1 MYLFDIKNII
11 FLTFMLLN
19 IFKLIFLEKKLLK
32 NYTKILYCRKD
43 FLFQKHYSIHL
54 IKLILNSIFILFFVV
69 IASSAKAKYASFI
82 INENTKRIYHNTNAD
97 TRNYPASLT
106 KIMTLYMIFDSLKNK
121 KISMNTKFKISKRA
135 ARQPPSKLN
144 LSAGSSITV
153 RNAILALITKS
164 ANDVATVV
172 AENLGK
178 SERNFA
184 KLMTK
189 KARKLGMSRTTFK
202 NASGLPNRGQLSTAR
217 DMAVLGMAIR
227 KNHPNFFKLF
237 KTKSFVYKGVKYTN
251 HNNLLSNYSGTD
263 GIKTGYTNASG
274 FNLVASVERNGQR
287 IIGVVFGGK
296 KARSR
301 DKHMISLLNK
311 YFKTSPSKPLV
322 RIAKPSEMPKVRPKI
337 IVSEKNVKSFKIPP
351 KTTKTLYS
359 ENVQDDWFVQIGAFK
374 NRLNAHKAARNA
386 RNIVPEQLG
395 NLPASLSKIT
405 KTNNKNSNLEYLWRV
420 RFIELA
426 ENQARSVCAELWTS
440 GLSCIPL
447 PSNNKS

>member
-1 MYLFDIKNII
+1 
-11 FLTFMLLN
+11 MLIE
-19 IFKLIFLEKKLLK
+19 IFKLFFWMKKLLK
-32 NYTKILYCRKD
+32 NCTKMLNYQTF
-43 FLFQKHYSIHL
+43 FLFQNNYTMRL
-54 IKLILNSIFILFFVV
+54 IKLFFNSIFILFF
-69 IASSAKAKYASFI
+69 ILISSSAKAKYASFI

-106 KIMTLYMIFDSLKNK
+106 KIMTLYMVFDALKNK

-135 ARQPPSKLN
+135 TRQPPSKLN
-144 LSAGSSITV
+144 LSAGSNITV
-153 RNAILALITKS
+153 KNAILALITKS

-189 KARKLGMSRTTFK
+189 KARKLGMTRTTFK

-217 DMAVLGMAIR
+217 DMAVLGIAIR

-237 KTKSFVYKGVKYTN
+237 KTKSFVYKGIKYTN

-301 DKHMISLLNK
+301 DKHMINLLNK

-322 RIAKPSEMPKVRPKI
+322 RIAKPSEIPKARPKI
-337 IVSEKNVKSFKIPP
+337 IIAEKNVRNFKIPAR
-351 KTTKTLYS
+351 TNKTLYS
-359 ENVQDDWFVQIGAFK
+359 EDIQDNWFVQIGAFK

-405 KTNNKNSNLEYLWRV
+405 KTNNANNNLEYLWRV

>member
-1 MYLFDIKNII
+1 MFRNYV
-11 FLTFMLLN
+11 
-19 IFKLIFLEKKLLK
+19 KLISFLPVFWMI
-32 NYTKILYCRKD
+32 Y
-43 FLFQKHYSIHL
+43 
-54 IKLILNSIFILFFVV
+54 V
-69 IASSAKAKYASFI
+69 SSAHAKYASFI
-82 INENTKRIYHNTNAD
+82 INENTKRIYHNANAD

-106 KIMTLYMIFDSLKNK
+106 KIMTLYLVFDALKSK
-121 KISMNTKFKISKRA
+121 KISMSSKFKVSKRA
-135 ARQPPSKLN
+135 TRQPPSKLN
-144 LSAGSSITV
+144 LSAGSNITV
-153 RNAILALITKS
+153 KNAILALVTKS
-164 ANDVATVV
+164 ANDVATVI

-184 KLMTK
+184 RLMTR
-189 KARKLGMSRTTFK
+189 KAKKLGMTRTTFR

-217 DMAVLGMAIR
+217 DMATLGIAIR
-227 KNHPNFFKLF
+227 KNHPKFFKLF
-237 KTKSFVYKGVKYTN
+237 KTKSFIYKGIKYTN
-251 HNNLLSNYSGTD
+251 HNNLLGSYSGTD

-301 DKHMISLLNK
+301 DKHMVTLLNK
-311 YFKTSPSKPLV
+311 YFKTSLSKPLV
-322 RIAKPSEMPKVRPKI
+322 RIAKPSELPKIRPKI
-337 IVSEKNVKSFKIPP
+337 VMAEKNIKNFRIPP
-351 KTTKTLYS
+351 KITNNIIPN
-359 ENVQDDWFVQIGAFK
+359 NVEEDWFIQIGAFK

-405 KTNNKNSNLEYLWRV
+405 KSSTNNNLQYLWRV
-420 RFIELA
+420 RFVELA

-447 PSNNKS
+447 PSNNNS

>member
-1 MYLFDIKNII
+1 M
-11 FLTFMLLN
+11 
-19 IFKLIFLEKKLLK
+19 
-32 NYTKILYCRKD
+32 R
-43 FLFQKHYSIHL
+43 L
-54 IKLILNSIFILFFVV
+54 IKLIFNSIFILFFIT
-69 IASSAKAKYASFI
+69 IASSTKAKYASFI

-106 KIMTLYMIFDSLKNK
+106 KIMTLYMVFDALKNK

-153 RNAILALITKS
+153 KNAILALITKS

-184 KLMTK
+184 RLMTR
-189 KARKLGMSRTTFK
+189 KAKKLGMTRTIFK

-217 DMAVLGMAIR
+217 DMAILGMAIR

-237 KTKSFVYKGVKYTN
+237 KTKSFVYKGIKYTN

-263 GIKTGYTNASG
+263 GIKTGYTSASG

-301 DKHMISLLNK
+301 DKHMINLLNK
-311 YFKTSPSKPLV
+311 YFKTNPSKPLV
-322 RIAKPSEMPKVRPKI
+322 RTAKPSELPKVRPKI
-337 IVSEKNVKSFKIPP
+337 VIAEKNVKSFKIPS

-405 KTNNKNSNLEYLWRV
+405 KTNNANNNLEYLWRV

>member
-1 MYLFDIKNII
+1 M
-11 FLTFMLLN
+11 
-19 IFKLIFLEKKLLK
+19 
-32 NYTKILYCRKD
+32 KIL
-43 FLFQKHYSIHL
+43 
-54 IKLILNSIFILFFVV
+54 ILLVFFT
-69 IASSAKAKYASFI
+69 SSFYFNKPSYGKYASI
-82 INENTKRIYHNTNAD
+82 IMNEKSGKVYYSINAD

-106 KIMTLYMIFDSLKNK
+106 KIMTIYMIFEKLKNK
-121 KISMNTKFKISKRA
+121 KIKMNTKLKVSKRA
-135 ARQPPSKLN
+135 SRQPPSKLG
-144 LSAGSSITV
+144 LYPGQKITV
-153 RNAILALITKS
+153 KQAILALVTKS

-172 AENLGK
+172 AENFEKTERRFAYKMTRKAK
-178 SERNFA
+178 SIGLN
-184 KLMTK
+184 
-189 KARKLGMSRTTFK
+189 RTVFR
-202 NASGLPNRGQLSTAR
+202 NASGLPNKGQLSTAR
-217 DMAVLGMAIR
+217 DMAKLAVAIR
-227 KNHPNFFKLF
+227 KNFPEFFYFFNK
-237 KTKSFVYKGVKYTN
+237 KSFVFNGIEYRN
-251 HNNLLSNYSGTD
+251 HNNLLGSYFGTD

-301 DKHMISLLNK
+301 DKHMINLLNK
-311 YFKTSPSKPLV
+311 YFKTNPSKPLV
-322 RIAKPSEMPKVRPKI
+322 RTAKPSELPKVRPKI
-337 IVSEKNVKSFKIPP
+337 VIAEKNVKSFKIPS
-351 KTTKTLYS
+351 KTPKTLYS

-405 KTNNKNSNLEYLWRV
+405 KTNNANNNLEYLWRV

-426 ENQARSVCAELWTS
+426 ENQARSFCAELWAS

>member
-1 MYLFDIKNII
+1 MFRNYV
-11 FLTFMLLN
+11 
-19 IFKLIFLEKKLLK
+19 KLISFLPVFWM
-32 NYTKILYCRKD
+32 IC
-43 FLFQKHYSIHL
+43 
-54 IKLILNSIFILFFVV
+54 V
-69 IASSAKAKYASFI
+69 SSAHAKYASFI
-82 INENTKRIYHNTNAD
+82 INENTKRIYHNANAD

-106 KIMTLYMIFDSLKNK
+106 KIMTLYLVFDALKSK
-121 KISMNTKFKISKRA
+121 KISMNSKFKVSKRA
-135 ARQPPSKLN
+135 TRQPPSKLN
-144 LSAGSSITV
+144 LSAGSNITV
-153 RNAILALITKS
+153 KNAILALVTKS
-164 ANDVATVV
+164 ANDVATVI

-184 KLMTK
+184 RLMTR
-189 KARKLGMSRTTFK
+189 KAKKLGMTRTTFR

-217 DMAVLGMAIR
+217 DMATLGIAIR
-227 KNHPNFFKLF
+227 KNHPKFFKLF
-237 KTKSFVYKGVKYTN
+237 KTKSFIYKGIKYTN
-251 HNNLLSNYSGTD
+251 HNNLLGSYSGTD

-301 DKHMISLLNK
+301 DKHMVTLLNK
-311 YFKTSPSKPLV
+311 YFKTSLSKPLV
-322 RIAKPSEMPKVRPKI
+322 RIAKPSELPKTRPKI
-337 IVSEKNVKSFKIPP
+337 VVAEKNIKNFKIPP
-351 KTTKTLYS
+351 
-359 ENVQDDWFVQIGAFK
+359 EIINNIIPNNIEEDWFIQIGAFK

-405 KTNNKNSNLEYLWRV
+405 KSSTNNNLQYLWRV
-420 RFIELA
+420 RFVELA

-447 PSNNKS
+447 PSNNNS

>member
-1 MYLFDIKNII
+1 
-11 FLTFMLLN
+11 ML
-19 IFKLIFLEKKLLK
+19 
-32 NYTKILYCRKD
+32 NYQRTL
-43 FLFQKHYSIHL
+43 LFQKKYSIHL
-54 IKLILNSIFILFFVV
+54 AKLFFTSISVLLFLV
-69 IASSAKAKYASFI
+69 ITSSAKAKYASFI

-106 KIMTLYMIFDSLKNK
+106 KIMTLYMIFDALKNK
-121 KISMNTKFKISKRA
+121 KISMNSKFNISKRA
-135 ARQPPSKLN
+135 ASQPPSKLN
-144 LSAGSSITV
+144 LSSGSSITV
-153 RNAILALITKS
+153 KNAILALITKS

-189 KARKLGMSRTTFK
+189 KAKKLGMTRTTFK

-217 DMAVLGMAIR
+217 DMAILGIAIR
-227 KNHPNFFKLF
+227 KNHPKFFKLF

-251 HNNLLSNYSGTD
+251 HNNLLSSYSGTD
-263 GIKTGYTNASG
+263 GIKTGYTRASG

-301 DKHMISLLNK
+301 DKHMKNLLNK

-337 IVSEKNVKSFKIPP
+337 IFAEKNVKSFKIPA
-351 KTTKTLYS
+351 KSSKTLYS
-359 ENVQDDWFVQIGAFK
+359 ENIQDDWFVQIGAFK

-386 RNIVPEQLG
+386 RNIVPQQLG
-395 NLPASLSKIT
+395 NLPASLTKIT
-405 KTNNKNSNLEYLWRV
+405 KTNNSNNNLEHLWRV
-420 RFIELA
+420 RFVELA

>member
-1 MYLFDIKNII
+1 MFRNYV
-11 FLTFMLLN
+11 
-19 IFKLIFLEKKLLK
+19 KLISFLPVFWM
-32 NYTKILYCRKD
+32 IC
-43 FLFQKHYSIHL
+43 
-54 IKLILNSIFILFFVV
+54 V
-69 IASSAKAKYASFI
+69 SSAHAKYASFI
-82 INENTKRIYHNTNAD
+82 INENTKRIYHNANAD

-106 KIMTLYMIFDSLKNK
+106 KIMTLYLVFDALKSK
-121 KISMNTKFKISKRA
+121 KISMSSKFKVSKRA
-135 ARQPPSKLN
+135 TRQPPSKLN
-144 LSAGSSITV
+144 LSAGSNITV
-153 RNAILALITKS
+153 KNAILALVTKS
-164 ANDVATVV
+164 ANDVATVI

-184 KLMTK
+184 RLMTR
-189 KARKLGMSRTTFK
+189 KAKKLGMTRTTFR

-217 DMAVLGMAIR
+217 DMATLGIAIR
-227 KNHPNFFKLF
+227 KNHPKFFKLF
-237 KTKSFVYKGVKYTN
+237 KTKSFIYKGIKYTN
-251 HNNLLSNYSGTD
+251 HNNLLGSYSGTD

-301 DKHMISLLNK
+301 DKHMVTLLNK
-311 YFKTSPSKPLV
+311 YFKTSLSKPLV
-322 RIAKPSEMPKVRPKI
+322 RIAKPSELPKTRPKI
-337 IVSEKNVKSFKIPP
+337 VVAEKNIKNFKIPP
-351 KTTKTLYS
+351 
-359 ENVQDDWFVQIGAFK
+359 EIINNIIPNDVEEDWFIQIGAFK

-405 KTNNKNSNLEYLWRV
+405 KSSTNNNLQYLWRV
-420 RFIELA
+420 RFVELA

-447 PSNNKS
+447 PSNNNS

>member
-1 MYLFDIKNII
+1 M
-11 FLTFMLLN
+11 
-19 IFKLIFLEKKLLK
+19 LK
-32 NYTKILYCRKD
+32 NCTKISNYQKI
-43 FLFQKHYSIHL
+43 FLFQKNYSTHL
-54 IKLILNSIFILFFVV
+54 IKLILNSIFILFFITIV
-69 IASSAKAKYASFI
+69 SSAKAKYASFI

-106 KIMTLYMIFDSLKNK
+106 KIMTLYMVFDALKNK

-144 LSAGSSITV
+144 LSAGSSIIV
-153 RNAILALITKS
+153 KNAILALITKS

-189 KARKLGMSRTTFK
+189 KAKKLGMTRTTFK

-217 DMAVLGMAIR
+217 DMAILGMAIR

-251 HNNLLSNYSGTD
+251 HNNLLSSYSGTD

-287 IIGVVFGGK
+287 IVGVVFGGK

-311 YFKTSPSKPLV
+311 YFKTSSSKPLV

-337 IVSEKNVKSFKIPP
+337 IVAEKNVKSFKIPP

-405 KTNNKNSNLEYLWRV
+405 KTNNANNNLEYLWRV

>member
-1 MYLFDIKNII
+1 
-11 FLTFMLLN
+11 MLIE
-19 IFKLIFLEKKLLK
+19 IFKLFFWMKKLLK
-32 NYTKILYCRKD
+32 NCTKMLNYQTF
-43 FLFQKHYSIHL
+43 FLFQNNYTMRL
-54 IKLILNSIFILFFVV
+54 IKLFFNSIFILFF
-69 IASSAKAKYASFI
+69 ILISSSAKAKYASFI

-106 KIMTLYMIFDSLKNK
+106 KIMTLYMVFDALKNK

-135 ARQPPSKLN
+135 ARQPPSKLS
-144 LSAGSSITV
+144 LSAGSNITV
-153 RNAILALITKS
+153 KNAILALITKS

-189 KARKLGMSRTTFK
+189 KARKLGMTRTTFK

-217 DMAVLGMAIR
+217 DMAVLGIAIR

-237 KTKSFVYKGVKYTN
+237 KTKSFVYKGIKYTN

-301 DKHMISLLNK
+301 DKHMINLLNK

-322 RIAKPSEMPKVRPKI
+322 RIAKPSEIPKARPKI
-337 IVSEKNVKSFKIPP
+337 IIAEKNVRNFKIPAR
-351 KTTKTLYS
+351 TNKTLYS
-359 ENVQDDWFVQIGAFK
+359 ENIQDNWFVQIGAFK

-405 KTNNKNSNLEYLWRV
+405 KTNNANNNLEYLWRV

>member
-1 MYLFDIKNII
+1 MLRNYINMVNIHKILSYKKDNMSYLKK
-11 FLTFMLLN
+11 L
-19 IFKLIFLEKKLLK
+19 KLI
-32 NYTKILYCRKD
+32 
-43 FLFQKHYSIHL
+43 
-54 IKLILNSIFILFFVV
+54 SIFILTSLIFLST
-69 IASSAKAKYASFI
+69 ANAKYASFV

-106 KIMTLYMIFDSLKNK
+106 KIMTLYMIFDALKSK
-121 KISMNTKFKISKRA
+121 KVSMNTKFTISKRA
-135 ARQPPSKLN
+135 TRQPPSKLN
-144 LSAGSSITV
+144 LAAGSKITV
-153 RNAILALITKS
+153 KNTILALITKS

-189 KARKLGMSRTTFK
+189 KAKKLGMNRTIFK
-202 NASGLPNRGQLSTAR
+202 NASGLPNRSQLSTAR
-217 DMAVLGMAIR
+217 DMATLGMAIR
-227 KNHPNFFKLF
+227 KNHPNLFKLF
-237 KTKSFVYKGVKYTN
+237 KTKSFVYKGIKYTN
-251 HNNLLSNYSGTD
+251 HNNLLGSYSGTD

-301 DKHMISLLNK
+301 DKHMIKLLNK
-311 YFKTSPSKPLV
+311 YFKTVPSKPLV
-322 RIAKPSEMPKVRPKI
+322 RMAKPSELPKNRPKLA
-337 IVSEKNVKSFKIPP
+337 VVDKNVKSFSIPSKIVN
-351 KTTKTLYS
+351 LS
-359 ENVQDDWFVQIGAFK
+359 SSNSLQDEWFIQIGAFK

-405 KTNNKNSNLEYLWRV
+405 KTNYDNKSLEYLWRV

-426 ENQARSVCAELWTS
+426 EYQARSVCAELWTS

>member
-1 MYLFDIKNII
+1 MFRNYV
-11 FLTFMLLN
+11 
-19 IFKLIFLEKKLLK
+19 KLISFLPVFWMI
-32 NYTKILYCRKD
+32 Y
-43 FLFQKHYSIHL
+43 
-54 IKLILNSIFILFFVV
+54 V
-69 IASSAKAKYASFI
+69 SSAHAKYASFI
-82 INENTKRIYHNTNAD
+82 INENTKRIYHNANAD

-106 KIMTLYMIFDSLKNK
+106 KIMTLYLVFDALKSK
-121 KISMNTKFKISKRA
+121 KISMNSKFKVSKRA
-135 ARQPPSKLN
+135 TRQPPSKLN
-144 LSAGSSITV
+144 LSAGSNITV
-153 RNAILALITKS
+153 KNAILALVTKS
-164 ANDVATVV
+164 ANDVATVI

-184 KLMTK
+184 RLMTR
-189 KARKLGMSRTTFK
+189 KAKKLGMTRTTFR

-217 DMAVLGMAIR
+217 DMATLGIAIR
-227 KNHPNFFKLF
+227 KNHPKFFKLF
-237 KTKSFVYKGVKYTN
+237 KTKSFIYKGIKYTN
-251 HNNLLSNYSGTD
+251 HNNLLGSYSGTD

-301 DKHMISLLNK
+301 DKHMVTLLNK
-311 YFKTSPSKPLV
+311 YFKTSLSKPLV
-322 RIAKPSEMPKVRPKI
+322 RIAKPSELPKTRPKI
-337 IVSEKNVKSFKIPP
+337 VMAEKNIKNFKIPP
-351 KTTKTLYS
+351 
-359 ENVQDDWFVQIGAFK
+359 EIINNIIPNNIEEDWFIQIGAFK

-405 KTNNKNSNLEYLWRV
+405 KSSTNNNLQYLWRV
-420 RFIELA
+420 RFVELA

-447 PSNNKS
+447 PSNNNS

>member
-1 MYLFDIKNII
+1 MFRNYV
-11 FLTFMLLN
+11 
-19 IFKLIFLEKKLLK
+19 KLISFLPVFWMI
-32 NYTKILYCRKD
+32 Y
-43 FLFQKHYSIHL
+43 
-54 IKLILNSIFILFFVV
+54 V
-69 IASSAKAKYASFI
+69 SSAHAKYASFI
-82 INENTKRIYHNTNAD
+82 INENTKRIYHNANAD

-106 KIMTLYMIFDSLKNK
+106 KIMTLYLVFDALKSK
-121 KISMNTKFKISKRA
+121 KISMNSKFKVSKRA
-135 ARQPPSKLN
+135 TRQPPSKLN
-144 LSAGSSITV
+144 LSAGSNITV
-153 RNAILALITKS
+153 KNAILALVTKS
-164 ANDVATVV
+164 ANDVATVI

-184 KLMTK
+184 KLMTR
-189 KARKLGMSRTTFK
+189 KAKKLGMTRTTFR

-217 DMAVLGMAIR
+217 DMATLGIAIR
-227 KNHPNFFKLF
+227 KNHPKFFKLF
-237 KTKSFVYKGVKYTN
+237 KTKSFIYKGIKYTN
-251 HNNLLSNYSGTD
+251 HNNLLGSYSGTD

-301 DKHMISLLNK
+301 DKHMVTLLNK
-311 YFKTSPSKPLV
+311 YFKTSLSKPLV
-322 RIAKPSEMPKVRPKI
+322 RIAKPSELPKIRPKI
-337 IVSEKNVKSFKIPP
+337 VMAEKNIKNFKIPP
-351 KTTKTLYS
+351 KITNNIIPN
-359 ENVQDDWFVQIGAFK
+359 NVEEDWFIQIGAFK

-405 KTNNKNSNLEYLWRV
+405 KSSTNNNLQYLWRV
-420 RFIELA
+420 RFVELA

-447 PSNNKS
+447 PSNNNS

>member
-1 MYLFDIKNII
+1 MFRNYV
-11 FLTFMLLN
+11 
-19 IFKLIFLEKKLLK
+19 KLISFLPVFW
-32 NYTKILYCRKD
+32 IIC
-43 FLFQKHYSIHL
+43 
-54 IKLILNSIFILFFVV
+54 V
-69 IASSAKAKYASFI
+69 SSAHAKYASFI
-82 INENTKRIYHNTNAD
+82 INENTKRIYHNANAD

-106 KIMTLYMIFDSLKNK
+106 KIMTLYLVFDALKSK
-121 KISMNTKFKISKRA
+121 KISMSSKFKVSKRA
-135 ARQPPSKLN
+135 TRQPPSKLN
-144 LSAGSSITV
+144 LSAGSNITV
-153 RNAILALITKS
+153 KNAILALVTKS
-164 ANDVATVV
+164 ANDVATVI

-184 KLMTK
+184 RLMTR
-189 KARKLGMSRTTFK
+189 KAKKLGMTRTTFR

-217 DMAVLGMAIR
+217 DMATLGIAIR
-227 KNHPNFFKLF
+227 KNHPKFFKLF
-237 KTKSFVYKGVKYTN
+237 KTKSFIYKGIKYTN
-251 HNNLLSNYSGTD
+251 HNNLLGSYSGTD

-301 DKHMISLLNK
+301 DKHMVTLLNK
-311 YFKTSPSKPLV
+311 YFKTSLSKPLV
-322 RIAKPSEMPKVRPKI
+322 RIAKPSELPKTRPKI
-337 IVSEKNVKSFKIPP
+337 VVAEKNIKNFKIPP
-351 KTTKTLYS
+351 
-359 ENVQDDWFVQIGAFK
+359 EIINNIIPNDVEEDWFIQIGAFK

-405 KTNNKNSNLEYLWRV
+405 KSSTNNNLQYLWRV
-420 RFIELA
+420 RFVELA

-447 PSNNKS
+447 PSNNNS

>member
-1 MYLFDIKNII
+1 MIIDLFNVIKSYA
-11 FLTFMLLN
+11 FR
-19 IFKLIFLEKKLLK
+19 LLK
-32 NYTKILYCRKD
+32 SNTALISRNL
-43 FLFQKHYSIHL
+43 FLFSSFLLSL
-54 IKLILNSIFILFFVV
+54 IILGSPAN
-69 IASSAKAKYASFI
+69 AKYASFV

-106 KIMTLYMIFDSLKNK
+106 KIMTLYMIFDALESK
-121 KISMNTKFKISKRA
+121 KISMKTRLKVSKRA
-135 ARQPPSKLN
+135 SRQPPSKLY
-144 LSAGSSITV
+144 LSPGSTITV
-153 RNAILALITKS
+153 KNAIMALITKS

-189 KARKLGMSRTTFK
+189 KAKQLGMTRTTFK

-217 DMAVLGMAIR
+217 DMATLAMAIR
-227 KNHPNFFKLF
+227 RNHPKFFKLF
-237 KTKSFVYKGVKYTN
+237 KTKHFIYQGTKYTN
-251 HNNLLSNYSGTD
+251 HNNLLGSYSGTD
-263 GIKTGYTNASG
+263 GIKTGYTSASG

-301 DKHMISLLNK
+301 DRHMIKLLNRH
-311 YFKTSPSKPLV
+311 FKTKPSKPLV
-322 RIAKPSEMPKVRPKI
+322 RIAKPSEIPLARPTI
-337 IVSEKNVKSFKIPP
+337 SIVEKSVKNFNIPP
-351 KTTKTLYS
+351 TLKLPPS
-359 ENVQDDWFVQIGAFK
+359 DKEEDWFIQIGAFK

-386 RNIVPEQLG
+386 RNMVPEQLA

-405 KTNNKNSNLEYLWRV
+405 RTSNKNNTVEYLWRV

-440 GLSCIPL
+440 GFSCIPL
-447 PSNNKS
+447 PANTDKS

>member
-1 MYLFDIKNII
+1 MFRNYV
-11 FLTFMLLN
+11 
-19 IFKLIFLEKKLLK
+19 KLISFLPVFWMI
-32 NYTKILYCRKD
+32 Y
-43 FLFQKHYSIHL
+43 
-54 IKLILNSIFILFFVV
+54 V
-69 IASSAKAKYASFI
+69 SSAHAKYASFI
-82 INENTKRIYHNTNAD
+82 INENTKRIYHNANAD

-106 KIMTLYMIFDSLKNK
+106 KIMTLYLVFDALKSK
-121 KISMNTKFKISKRA
+121 KISMNSKFKVSKRA
-135 ARQPPSKLN
+135 TRQPPSKLN
-144 LSAGSSITV
+144 LSAGSNITV
-153 RNAILALITKS
+153 KNAILALVTKS
-164 ANDVATVV
+164 ANDVATVI

-184 KLMTK
+184 RLMTR
-189 KARKLGMSRTTFK
+189 KAKKLGMTRTTFR

-217 DMAVLGMAIR
+217 DMATLGIAIR
-227 KNHPNFFKLF
+227 KNHPKFFKLF
-237 KTKSFVYKGVKYTN
+237 KTKSFIYKGIKYTN
-251 HNNLLSNYSGTD
+251 HNNLLGSYSGTD

-301 DKHMISLLNK
+301 DKHMVTLLNK
-311 YFKTSPSKPLV
+311 YFKTSLSKPLV
-322 RIAKPSEMPKVRPKI
+322 RIAKPSELPKIRPKI
-337 IVSEKNVKSFKIPP
+337 VMAEKNIKNFRIPP
-351 KTTKTLYS
+351 KITNNIIPN
-359 ENVQDDWFVQIGAFK
+359 NVEEDWFIQIGAFK

-405 KTNNKNSNLEYLWRV
+405 KSSTNNNLQYLWRV
-420 RFIELA
+420 RFVELA

-447 PSNNKS
+447 PSNNNS

>member
-1 MYLFDIKNII
+1 MFRNYV
-11 FLTFMLLN
+11 
-19 IFKLIFLEKKLLK
+19 KLISFLPVFWM
-32 NYTKILYCRKD
+32 IC
-43 FLFQKHYSIHL
+43 
-54 IKLILNSIFILFFVV
+54 V
-69 IASSAKAKYASFI
+69 SSAHAKYASFI
-82 INENTKRIYHNTNAD
+82 INENTKRIYHNANAD

-106 KIMTLYMIFDSLKNK
+106 KIMTLYLVFDALKSK
-121 KISMNTKFKISKRA
+121 KISMSSKFKVSKRA
-135 ARQPPSKLN
+135 TRQPPSKLN
-144 LSAGSSITV
+144 LSAGSNITV
-153 RNAILALITKS
+153 KNAILALVTKS
-164 ANDVATVV
+164 ANDVATVI

-184 KLMTK
+184 RLMTR
-189 KARKLGMSRTTFK
+189 KAKKLGMTRTTFR

-217 DMAVLGMAIR
+217 DMATLGIAIR

-237 KTKSFVYKGVKYTN
+237 KTKSFIYKGVKYTN
-251 HNNLLSNYSGTD
+251 HNNLLGSYSGTD

-301 DKHMISLLNK
+301 DKHMVTLLNK
-311 YFKTSPSKPLV
+311 YFKTSLSKPLV
-322 RIAKPSEMPKVRPKI
+322 RIAKPSELPKTRPKI
-337 IVSEKNVKSFKIPP
+337 VVAEKNIKNFRIPP
-351 KTTKTLYS
+351 KTINNIAPNNI
-359 ENVQDDWFVQIGAFK
+359 EEDWFIQIGAFK

-386 RNIVPEQLG
+386 RNVVPEQLG

-405 KTNNKNSNLEYLWRV
+405 KSSTNNNLQYLWRV
-420 RFIELA
+420 RFVELA

-447 PSNNKS
+447 PSNNNS

>member
-1 MYLFDIKNII
+1 
-11 FLTFMLLN
+11 MLLN
-19 IFKLIFLEKKLLK
+19 ILKLIFLEKKLLK
-32 NYTKILYCRKD
+32 NYTKIPDYHKD
-43 FLFQKHYSIHL
+43 FLFQKHYSMHL
-54 IKLILNSIFILFFVV
+54 IKLILNFIFILFFLF
-69 IASSAKAKYASFI
+69 IASSAKAKYASFV

-144 LSAGSSITV
+144 LSAGSRITV
-153 RNAILALITKS
+153 KNAILALITKS

-178 SERNFA
+178 SEKNFA
-184 KLMTK
+184 RLMTK
-189 KARKLGMSRTTFK
+189 KAKKLGMTRTTFK

-251 HNNLLSNYSGTD
+251 HNNLLSSYSGTD
-263 GIKTGYTNASG
+263 GIKTGYTHASG

-301 DKHMISLLNK
+301 DKHMKKLLNK
-311 YFKTSPSKPLV
+311 YFKTSPSRPLV
-322 RIAKPSEMPKVRPKI
+322 RTAKPSEMPKVRPKI
-337 IVSEKNVKSFKIPP
+337 VIAKKNVKSFKIPP
-351 KTTKTLYS
+351 KSSKTLYS
-359 ENVQDDWFVQIGAFK
+359 ENIQDDWFVQIGAFK

-386 RNIVPEQLG
+386 RNIVPQQLG
-395 NLPASLSKIT
+395 NLPASLTKIT
-405 KTNNKNSNLEYLWRV
+405 KTNNLNNNLEHLWRV
-420 RFIELA
+420 RFVELA

>member
-1 MYLFDIKNII
+1 MI
-11 FLTFMLLN
+11 
-19 IFKLIFLEKKLLK
+19 
-32 NYTKILYCRKD
+32 C
-43 FLFQKHYSIHL
+43 
-54 IKLILNSIFILFFVV
+54 V
-69 IASSAKAKYASFI
+69 SSAHAKYASFI
-82 INENTKRIYHNTNAD
+82 INENTKRIYHNANAD

-106 KIMTLYMIFDSLKNK
+106 KIMTLYLVFDALKSK
-121 KISMNTKFKISKRA
+121 KISMNSKFKVSKRA
-135 ARQPPSKLN
+135 TKQPPSKLN
-144 LSAGSSITV
+144 LSAGSNITV
-153 RNAILALITKS
+153 KNAILALVTKS
-164 ANDVATVV
+164 ANDVATVI

-184 KLMTK
+184 RLMTR
-189 KARKLGMSRTTFK
+189 KAKKLGMTRTTFR

-217 DMAVLGMAIR
+217 DMATLGIAIR
-227 KNHPNFFKLF
+227 KNHPKFFKLF
-237 KTKSFVYKGVKYTN
+237 KTKSFIYKGIKYTN
-251 HNNLLSNYSGTD
+251 HNNLLGSYSGTD

-301 DKHMISLLNK
+301 DKHMVTLLNK
-311 YFKTSPSKPLV
+311 YFKTSLSKPLV
-322 RIAKPSEMPKVRPKI
+322 RIAKPSELPKTRPKI
-337 IVSEKNVKSFKIPP
+337 VLAEKNIKNFRIPRKIINNIIPNNI
-351 KTTKTLYS
+351 
-359 ENVQDDWFVQIGAFK
+359 EEDWFIQIGAFK

-386 RNIVPEQLG
+386 RNVVPEQLG

-405 KTNNKNSNLEYLWRV
+405 KSSTNNNLQYLWRV
-420 RFIELA
+420 RFVELA

>member
-1 MYLFDIKNII
+1 MFRNYV
-11 FLTFMLLN
+11 
-19 IFKLIFLEKKLLK
+19 KLISFLPVFWM
-32 NYTKILYCRKD
+32 IC
-43 FLFQKHYSIHL
+43 
-54 IKLILNSIFILFFVV
+54 V
-69 IASSAKAKYASFI
+69 SSAHAKYASFI
-82 INENTKRIYHNTNAD
+82 INENTKRIYHNANAD

-106 KIMTLYMIFDSLKNK
+106 KIMTLYLVFDALKSK
-121 KISMNTKFKISKRA
+121 KISMSSKFKVSKRA
-135 ARQPPSKLN
+135 TRQPPSKLN
-144 LSAGSSITV
+144 LSAGSNITV
-153 RNAILALITKS
+153 KNAILALVTKS
-164 ANDVATVV
+164 ANDVATVI

-184 KLMTK
+184 RLMTR
-189 KARKLGMSRTTFK
+189 KAKKLGMTRTTFR

-217 DMAVLGMAIR
+217 DMATLGIAIR
-227 KNHPNFFKLF
+227 KNHPKFFKLF
-237 KTKSFVYKGVKYTN
+237 KTKSFIYKGVKYTN
-251 HNNLLSNYSGTD
+251 HNNLLGSYSGTD

-301 DKHMISLLNK
+301 DKHMVTLLNK
-311 YFKTSPSKPLV
+311 YFKTSLSKPLV
-322 RIAKPSEMPKVRPKI
+322 RIAKPSELPKTRPKI
-337 IVSEKNVKSFKIPP
+337 VVAEKNIKNFNIPP
-351 KTTKTLYS
+351 
-359 ENVQDDWFVQIGAFK
+359 EIINNIIQNDVEEDWFIQIGAFK

-405 KTNNKNSNLEYLWRV
+405 KSSTNNNLQYLWRV
-420 RFIELA
+420 RFVELA

-447 PSNNKS
+447 PSNNNS

>member
-1 MYLFDIKNII
+1 MFRNYV
-11 FLTFMLLN
+11 
-19 IFKLIFLEKKLLK
+19 KLISFLPVFWM
-32 NYTKILYCRKD
+32 IC
-43 FLFQKHYSIHL
+43 
-54 IKLILNSIFILFFVV
+54 V
-69 IASSAKAKYASFI
+69 SSAHAKYASFI
-82 INENTKRIYHNTNAD
+82 INENTKRIYHNANAD

-106 KIMTLYMIFDSLKNK
+106 KIMTLYLVFDALKSK
-121 KISMNTKFKISKRA
+121 KISMNSKFKVSKRA
-135 ARQPPSKLN
+135 TRQPPSKLN
-144 LSAGSSITV
+144 LSAGSNITV
-153 RNAILALITKS
+153 KNAILALVTKS
-164 ANDVATVV
+164 ANDVATVI

-184 KLMTK
+184 RLMTR
-189 KARKLGMSRTTFK
+189 KAKKLGMTRTTFR

-217 DMAVLGMAIR
+217 DMATLGIAIR
-227 KNHPNFFKLF
+227 KNHPKFFKLF
-237 KTKSFVYKGVKYTN
+237 KTKSFIYKGIKYTN
-251 HNNLLSNYSGTD
+251 HNNLLGSYSGTD

-301 DKHMISLLNK
+301 DKHMVTLLNK
-311 YFKTSPSKPLV
+311 YFKTSLSKPLV
-322 RIAKPSEMPKVRPKI
+322 RIAKPSELPKTRPKI
-337 IVSEKNVKSFKIPP
+337 VVAEKNIKNFKIP
-351 KTTKTLYS
+351 S
-359 ENVQDDWFVQIGAFK
+359 EIINNIIQNDVEEDWFIQIGAFK

-405 KTNNKNSNLEYLWRV
+405 KSSTNNNLQYLWRV
-420 RFIELA
+420 RFVELA

-447 PSNNKS
+447 PSNNNS

>member
-1 MYLFDIKNII
+1 MFRNYV
-11 FLTFMLLN
+11 
-19 IFKLIFLEKKLLK
+19 KLISFLPVFWM
-32 NYTKILYCRKD
+32 IC
-43 FLFQKHYSIHL
+43 
-54 IKLILNSIFILFFVV
+54 V
-69 IASSAKAKYASFI
+69 SSAHAKYASFI
-82 INENTKRIYHNTNAD
+82 INENTKRIYHNANAD

-106 KIMTLYMIFDSLKNK
+106 KIMTLYLVFDALKSK
-121 KISMNTKFKISKRA
+121 KISMSSKFKVSKRA
-135 ARQPPSKLN
+135 TRQPPSKLN
-144 LSAGSSITV
+144 LSAGSNITV
-153 RNAILALITKS
+153 KNAILALVTKS
-164 ANDVATVV
+164 ANDVATVI

-184 KLMTK
+184 RLMTR
-189 KARKLGMSRTTFK
+189 KAKKLGMTRTTFR

-217 DMAVLGMAIR
+217 DMATLGIAIR
-227 KNHPNFFKLF
+227 KNHPKFFKLF
-237 KTKSFVYKGVKYTN
+237 KTKSFIYKGIKYTN
-251 HNNLLSNYSGTD
+251 HNNLLGSYSGTD

-301 DKHMISLLNK
+301 DKHMVTLLNK
-311 YFKTSPSKPLV
+311 YFKTTLSKPLV
-322 RIAKPSEMPKVRPKI
+322 RIAKPSELPKTRPKI
-337 IVSEKNVKSFKIPP
+337 VVAEKNIKNFNIPP
-351 KTTKTLYS
+351 
-359 ENVQDDWFVQIGAFK
+359 EIINNIIPNDIEEDWFIQIGAFK

-405 KTNNKNSNLEYLWRV
+405 KSSTNNNLQYLWRV
-420 RFIELA
+420 RFVELA

-447 PSNNKS
+447 PSNNNS

>member
-1 MYLFDIKNII
+1 MI
-11 FLTFMLLN
+11 
-19 IFKLIFLEKKLLK
+19 
-32 NYTKILYCRKD
+32 C
-43 FLFQKHYSIHL
+43 
-54 IKLILNSIFILFFVV
+54 V
-69 IASSAKAKYASFI
+69 SSAHAKYASFI
-82 INENTKRIYHNTNAD
+82 INENTKRIYHNANAD

-106 KIMTLYMIFDSLKNK
+106 KIMTLYLVFDALKSN
-121 KISMNTKFKISKRA
+121 KISMSSKFKVSKRA
-135 ARQPPSKLN
+135 TRQPPSKLN
-144 LSAGSSITV
+144 LSAGSNITV
-153 RNAILALITKS
+153 KNAILALVTKS
-164 ANDVATVV
+164 ANDVATVI

-184 KLMTK
+184 RLMTR
-189 KARKLGMSRTTFK
+189 KAKKLGMTRTTFR

-217 DMAVLGMAIR
+217 DMATLGIAIR
-227 KNHPNFFKLF
+227 KNHPKFFKLF
-237 KTKSFVYKGVKYTN
+237 KTKSFIYKGIKYTN
-251 HNNLLSNYSGTD
+251 HNNLLGSYSGTD

-301 DKHMISLLNK
+301 DKHMVTLLNK
-311 YFKTSPSKPLV
+311 YFKTSLSKPLV
-322 RIAKPSEMPKVRPKI
+322 RIAKPSELPKTRPKI
-337 IVSEKNVKSFKIPP
+337 VVAEKNIKNFKIPP
-351 KTTKTLYS
+351 
-359 ENVQDDWFVQIGAFK
+359 EIINNIIPNDIEEDWFIQIGAFK

-405 KTNNKNSNLEYLWRV
+405 KSSTNNNLQYLWRV
-420 RFIELA
+420 RFVELA

-447 PSNNKS
+447 PSNNNS

>member
-1 MYLFDIKNII
+1 MFRNYV
-11 FLTFMLLN
+11 
-19 IFKLIFLEKKLLK
+19 KLISFLPVFWM
-32 NYTKILYCRKD
+32 IC
-43 FLFQKHYSIHL
+43 
-54 IKLILNSIFILFFVV
+54 V
-69 IASSAKAKYASFI
+69 SSAHAKYASFI
-82 INENTKRIYHNTNAD
+82 INENTKRIYHNANAD

-106 KIMTLYMIFDSLKNK
+106 KIMTLYLVFDALKSK
-121 KISMNTKFKISKRA
+121 KISMNSKFKVSKRA
-135 ARQPPSKLN
+135 TRQPPSKLN
-144 LSAGSSITV
+144 LSAGSNITV
-153 RNAILALITKS
+153 KNAILALVTKS
-164 ANDVATVV
+164 ANDVATVI

-184 KLMTK
+184 KLMTR
-189 KARKLGMSRTTFK
+189 KAKKLGMTRTTFR

-217 DMAVLGMAIR
+217 DMATLGIAIR

-237 KTKSFVYKGVKYTN
+237 KTKSFIYKGIKYTN
-251 HNNLLSNYSGTD
+251 HNNLLGSYSGTD

-301 DKHMISLLNK
+301 DKHMVTLLNK
-311 YFKTSPSKPLV
+311 YFKTSLSKPLV
-322 RIAKPSEMPKVRPKI
+322 RIAKPSELPKIRPKI
-337 IVSEKNVKSFKIPP
+337 VMAEKNIKNFRIPP
-351 KTTKTLYS
+351 KIINNIIPN
-359 ENVQDDWFVQIGAFK
+359 NVEEDWFIQIGAFK

-405 KTNNKNSNLEYLWRV
+405 KSSTNNNLQYLWRV
-420 RFIELA
+420 RFVELA

-447 PSNNKS
+447 PSNNNS

>member
-1 MYLFDIKNII
+1 
-11 FLTFMLLN
+11 MLLN
-19 IFKLIFLEKKLLK
+19 IFKLIFLDKKLLK
-32 NYTKILYCRKD
+32 NYTKILSYQKH
-43 FLFQKHYSIHL
+43 FLFQKHYSMNL
-54 IKLILNSIFILFFVV
+54 IKLISNSIFILFFMV
-69 IASSAKAKYASFI
+69 IASYAEAKYASFI

-106 KIMTLYMIFDSLKNK
+106 KIMTLYMIFDALKNK
-121 KISMNTKFKISKRA
+121 KISMNTKLKVSKRA
-135 ARQPPSKLN
+135 SRQPPSKLN
-144 LSAGSSITV
+144 LSAGSNITV
-153 RNAILALITKS
+153 KNAILALITKS

-184 KLMTK
+184 RLMTR
-189 KARKLGMSRTTFK
+189 KARKLGMTRTTFK

-251 HNNLLSNYSGTD
+251 HNNLLSSYSGTD

-301 DKHMISLLNK
+301 DKHMINLLNK
-311 YFKTSPSKPLV
+311 YFKTNPSKPLV
-322 RIAKPSEMPKVRPKI
+322 RTAKPSELPKVRPKI
-337 IVSEKNVKSFKIPP
+337 VIAEKNVKSFKIPS

-405 KTNNKNSNLEYLWRV
+405 KTNNATNNLEYLWRV

-426 ENQARSVCAELWTS
+426 ENQARSVCAELWTT

>member
-1 MYLFDIKNII
+1 MFRNYV
-11 FLTFMLLN
+11 
-19 IFKLIFLEKKLLK
+19 KLIPFLPVFW
-32 NYTKILYCRKD
+32 IIC
-43 FLFQKHYSIHL
+43 
-54 IKLILNSIFILFFVV
+54 V
-69 IASSAKAKYASFI
+69 SSAHAKYASFI
-82 INENTKRIYHNTNAD
+82 INENTKRIYHNANAD

-106 KIMTLYMIFDSLKNK
+106 KIMTLYLVFDALKSK
-121 KISMNTKFKISKRA
+121 KISMNSKFKVSKRA
-135 ARQPPSKLN
+135 TRQPPSKLN
-144 LSAGSSITV
+144 LSAGSNITV
-153 RNAILALITKS
+153 KNAILALVTKS
-164 ANDVATVV
+164 ANDVATVI

-184 KLMTK
+184 RLMTR
-189 KARKLGMSRTTFK
+189 KAKKLGMTRTTFR

-217 DMAVLGMAIR
+217 DMATLGIAIR
-227 KNHPNFFKLF
+227 KNHPKFFKLF
-237 KTKSFVYKGVKYTN
+237 KTKSFIYKGIKYTN
-251 HNNLLSNYSGTD
+251 HNNLLGSYSGTD

-301 DKHMISLLNK
+301 DKHMVTLLNK
-311 YFKTSPSKPLV
+311 YFKTSLSKPLV
-322 RIAKPSEMPKVRPKI
+322 RIAKPSELPKIRPKI
-337 IVSEKNVKSFKIPP
+337 VMAEKNIKNFRIPP
-351 KTTKTLYS
+351 KITNNIIPN
-359 ENVQDDWFVQIGAFK
+359 NVEEDWFIQIGAFK

-405 KTNNKNSNLEYLWRV
+405 KSSTNNNLQYLWRV
-420 RFIELA
+420 RFVELA

-447 PSNNKS
+447 PSNNNS